1 MRVMSIVQKM
11 EKPAP
16 KRLRRTSEEARA
28 GALVSARKLLLDHGP
43 DAITLQSVATDLGMS
58 HTNLIHHFGSA
69 AGLQTALMREMVS
82 ELTNTIEQAVIRLRA
97 GEGSMRDFVDIVFD
111 VFDSGGAAQLAAW
124 IVMSGE
130 SDRLAPVGEVVRNYL
145 QNVERGVEAEGG
157 VLHER
162 VTSATLL
169 VTLAAFGDALIGE
182 NLRGMVGREPRA
194 MRTIVG
200 KLLPYILVPG
210 LDQKVAPQC
219 PAKPVET

>member
-11 EKPAP
+11 EKSAP

-28 GALVSARKLLLDHGP
+28 GALVSARKLLLDRGP

-157 VLHER
+157 ALHER

-210 LDQKVAPQC
+210 LDQKGP
-219 PAKPVET
+219 P

>member
-1 MRVMSIVQKM
+1 MRVMSIVQKI
-11 EKPAP
+11 EKLPP

-28 GALVSARKLLLDHGP
+28 GALVSARKLLLASGP
-43 DAITLQSVATDLGMS
+43 DAITLQSVAADVGMS

-130 SDRLAPVGEVVRNYL
+130 SERLAPVGEVVRSYV
-145 QNVERGVEAEGG
+145 QNVERGVDNEGG
-157 VLHER
+157 QLHER
-162 VTSATLL
+162 ITSATLL

-194 MRTIVG
+194 VRTIVG

-210 LDQKVAPQC
+210 LDQK
-219 PAKPVET
+219 PAASD

>member
-1 MRVMSIVQKM
+1 MSTVQKM
-11 EKPAP
+11 EKSAP

-28 GALVSARKLLLDHGP
+28 GALVSARKLLLADGP

-111 VFDSGGAAQLAAW
+111 VFDSGGAGQLAAW

-145 QNVERGVEAEGG
+145 QNVERGVDDEGG
-157 VLHER
+157 NLHER
-162 VTSATLL
+162 ITSATLL

-182 NLRGMVGREPRA
+182 TLRSMVGREPKA

-200 KLLPYILVPG
+200 NLLPYILVPG
-210 LDQKVAPQC
+210 LEQKTHAVNEREKQVA
-219 PAKPVET
+219 K

>member
-28 GALVSARKLLLDHGP
+28 GALVSARKLLLDRGP

-157 VLHER
+157 ALHER

-182 NLRGMVGREPRA
+182 NLRGMVGREPTA

-210 LDQKVAPQC
+210 LDQKGVP
-219 PAKPVET
+219 

>member
-28 GALVSARKLLLDHGP
+28 GALVSARKLLLDRGP

-130 SDRLAPVGEVVRNYL
+130 ADRLAPVGEVVRNYL

-157 VLHER
+157 ALHER

-210 LDQKVAPQC
+210 LDQKGVPQC